1 MKKVLAAV
9 LSLTV
14 LLAFASCDPEQG
26 GTSSTASGS
35 GTGTSSSAGGTST
48 TPVISVDIPSDVEE
62 EVENLV
68 FRDDATYID
77 MNTGKTSDDEE
88 YMQYYAGME
97 NPANAFDGNV
107 GSAWQ
112 LKEKSDD
119 GVKVSYEDGQV
130 WIGVSFEEAVAADV
144 AIINWETGSVTDPL
158 ADGGYRIEYTTDG
171 ETWQAVSGAEAVR
184 EDTTVGTTEIS
195 VDTVTFEAVEATGF
209 RVVIIKGT
217 STKYAPKVWD
227 IELYA
232 PEEAEGDTAS
242 DVDTSE
248 TVAE

>member
-14 LLAFASCDPEQG
+14 LLAFASCDPDQG

-35 GTGTSSSAGGTST
+35 GAGTSSSAGGTST
-48 TPVISVDIPSDVEE
+48 TPVISVEIPSEVEE
-62 EVENLV
+62 EVANLAL
-68 FRDDATYID
+68 RDDATYID
-77 MNTGKTSDDEE
+77 MNTGKASDDEG
-88 YMQYYAGME
+88 YMEYYAGME
-97 NPANAFDGNV
+97 NPGNAFDGNA

-112 LKEKSDD
+112 LKDKTDD
-119 GVKVSYEDGQV
+119 GVKMSYEDGQA

-144 AIINWETGSVTDPL
+144 IVLKWETGSVTAPF
-158 ADGGYRIEYTTDG
+158 ADGGYKIEYTTDG
-171 ETWQAVSGAEAVR
+171 ETWQVIEGAEVVR
-184 EDTTVGTTEIS
+184 DDTAIAETS
-195 VDTVTFEAVEATGF
+195 VDTITFETIEATGF
-209 RVVIIKGT
+209 RAVILNGT
-217 STKYAPKVWD
+217 STKYAPKLWEF
-227 IELYA
+227 ELYA